1 MDSTELK
8 STCIDTLEDLK
19 AQDLLALDIK
29 GISDFADWLIIAT
42 ALSSRNTKAISN
54 KVIEFLKNK
63 GQHII
68 NVEGQDESEWVLI
81 DCGDV
86 VINVMQKQ
94 TREYYDLESLWG
106 ETTLISA

>member
-8 STCIDTLEDLK
+8 LTCIDTLEDLK

-54 KVIEFLKNK
+54 KVIECLKDK

-86 VINVMQKQ
+86 VINVMQKK

>member
-42 ALSSRNTKAISN
+42 AMSSRNTKATS
-54 KVIEFLKNK
+54 
-63 GQHII
+63 Q
-68 NVEGQDESEWVLI
+68 
-81 DCGDV
+81 
-86 VINVMQKQ
+86 
-94 TREYYDLESLWG
+94 
-106 ETTLISA
+106 

>member
-42 ALSSRNTKAISN
+42 AMSSRNTKAISN
-54 KVIEFLKNK
+54 KVIESLKDK

-106 ETTLISA
+106 ETTLISS